1 MGHNPRFRVW
11 GNEDW
16 QGYCPT
22 LGDMERREWSLT
34 ARCVKCDLKMGVD
47 LAKVIE
53 AKGRRWSPWGKTA
66 RCRRLYCDGRMYLR
80 AYAPRAGEYVDI

>member
-22 LGDMERREWSLT
+22 IGDMDRRSWSLT
-34 ARCVKCDLKMGVD
+34 AKCSTCDLQMEVRTD
-47 LAKVIE
+47 VVIAKLG
-53 AKGRRWSPWGKTA
+53 KKWSPWGKTA
-66 RCRRLYCDGRMYLR
+66 KCRRLRCNGRMYLR